1 MWRAVPLIGWRWGT
15 KRGKVGGRWK
25 TFKHRL
31 RCFRLQWDLKGVME
45 IQDSKGDEKKR
56 PLEEDDLDQ

>member
-1 MWRAVPLIGWRWGT
+1 M
-15 KRGKVGGRWK
+15 GGRWK